1 MKSVKTKAKN
11 FFGAKTLYMYEV
23 TGASKVKKH
32 KPDTK
37 FIMIEERV
45 VLFEAKD
52 FESAIKKAEKEA
64 KAYES
69 THTNPYKQKVKI
81 KYLNCVDVYEVY
93 DDLENGCEVYSTT
106 NLVKKTELK
115 KNLLDIHFGVLLK
128 QKEEIQIRT
137 KFLNIEYSQF
147 KDEK

>member
-1 MKSVKTKAKN
+1 MKSAKTKAKTL
-11 FFGAKTLYMYEV
+11 FGAKTLYLYEV

-45 VLFEAKD
+45 VLFEASD
-52 FESAIKKAEKEA
+52 FESAMKKAEKEA
-64 KAYES
+64 KSYET

-93 DDLENGCEVYSTT
+93 DDLGDGCEVYSTT
-106 NLVKKTELK
+106 NLIKKDLMK
-115 KNLLDIHFGVLLK
+115 KNLLDIHFGQLLK

-147 KDEK
+147 KEE

>member
-1 MKSVKTKAKN
+1 MKSAKTKSKTI
-11 FFGAKTLYMYEV
+11 FGAKTLYLYEV

-81 KYLNCVDVYEVY
+81 KYMNCVDVYEVY
-93 DDLENGCEVYSTT
+93 DDLADGCEVYSTT
-106 NLVKKTELK
+106 NLVKKNEMK
-115 KNLLDIHFGVLLK
+115 KHLLDIHFGEVLK
-128 QKEEIQIRT
+128 QKQEIDIRT

-147 KDEK
+147 KDE

>member
-1 MKSVKTKAKN
+1 MKSVKTKAKT
-11 FFGAKTLYMYEV
+11 FFAAKTLYLYEV
-23 TGASKVKKH
+23 TGTSKVKKQ

-52 FESAIKKAEKEA
+52 FETAIKKAEKEA
-64 KAYES
+64 KSYES

-93 DDLENGCEVYSTT
+93 DDLADGCEVYSTT
-106 NLVKKTELK
+106 NLLKKNVLK
-115 KNLLDIHFGVLLK
+115 KNLLDIHFGELLN
-128 QKEEIQIRT
+128 QKAEIQVRT
-137 KFLNIEYSQF
+137 KFLNIQYSQF
-147 KDEK
+147 IEE